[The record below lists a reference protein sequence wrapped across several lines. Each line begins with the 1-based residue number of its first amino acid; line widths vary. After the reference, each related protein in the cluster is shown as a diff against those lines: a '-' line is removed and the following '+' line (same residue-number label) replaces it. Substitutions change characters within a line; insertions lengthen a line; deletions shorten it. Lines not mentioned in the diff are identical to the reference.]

1 MRILAIDVGLGTQ
14 DLLIYDSEK
23 NIENC
28 IKVVLPSMT
37 QVLAKKIKNLNKNVF
52 LYGMTMG
59 GGAITRAIKH
69 HIQKG
74 YKVAM
79 TREAAR
85 SIRDDLDRVRKMGIE
100 IVENSEP
107 YLSNREFEKLET
119 KDIDFELLRGILE
132 AVEEKFYFDYVGIGV
147 QDHGFEKGKSDRI
160 FRFEKIEEMI
170 SKRPMI
176 RDLGFEN
183 PPPYFTR
190 MRAVYKLAK
199 RYFDN
204 ILIVDTKFAA
214 IVGALHEVKDRY
226 AIAVDIGNGHTMIG
240 VVRDREILGILEHH
254 TKLLD
259 RERIE
264 KYIVR
269 FAEGKVSNREV
280 FEDGGHGCF
289 IREPPGFSK
298 VGKVRVTGPR
308 RELLKDSKLDIEF
321 ASPGGDVMLTGVM
334 GIVDIILE
342 RIS

>member
-59 GGAITRAIKH
+59 GGNNSGTQAPYTKR
-69 HIQKG
+69 IQGG
-74 YKVAM
+74 YDK
-79 TREAAR
+79 EAAR

-119 KDIDFELLRGILE
+119 KDIDFELLRSILE

-160 FRFEKIEEMI
+160 FRFEKIEEI
-170 SKRPMI
+170 INKRPMI

-183 PPPYFTR
+183 PH
-190 MRAVYKLAK
+190 L
-199 RYFDN
+199 
-204 ILIVDTKFAA
+204 ILP
-214 IVGALHEVKDRY
+214 E
-226 AIAVDIGNGHTMIG
+226 
-240 VVRDREILGILEHH
+240 
-254 TKLLD
+254 
-259 RERIE
+259 
-264 KYIVR
+264 
-269 FAEGKVSNREV
+269 
-280 FEDGGHGCF
+280 
-289 IREPPGFSK
+289 
-298 VGKVRVTGPR
+298 
-308 RELLKDSKLDIEF
+308 
-321 ASPGGDVMLTGVM
+321 
-334 GIVDIILE
+334 
-342 RIS
+342 